1 MSIFKVKFDYSISE
15 CVCITALLFI
25 ILSCRLFFFKAM
37 VQLEVKATQN
47 SRLQSVAA
55 RMPAFLSHARAN
67 STVSKY
73 QYEWRRW
80 KSWEF
85 EHFRSHTFPVPLE
98 LVLLYLFDRVSVSRS
113 PSSLTSAMYGI
124 RRAHHIAGLLSPTE
138 HLFVK
143 QIVEAAKR
151 LYGKSRQPRKPI
163 SVDTLSQIIL
173 KFGGPQAL
181 LSDLRICFIF
191 LVGFA
196 GFMRCHELIHI
207 QRKHVHVFDTGM
219 EINIPHRKNDQYN
232 HKVYIA
238 SSSYDT
244 CPVVITRRY
253 LKVLPQNSEQSLVC
267 WLSYSRHGY
276 VAQKCAISY
285 SRVRE
290 ILLDSLKLILP
301 DISGYCTRS
310 LKRGAATA
318 AINSG
323 SVTSEQIDLHVG

>member
-1 MSIFKVKFDYSISE
+1 MQKGLSSFLNGNPPHFGLTFAHILCNLYNLSQEFIIFLRFSILLSQVLFVCIKVVRNLKLLPFVSIFKVKFDYSISE

-25 ILSCRLFFFKAM
+25 LLSCRLFFFKAM

-55 RMPAFLSHARAN
+55 RMPAFLLHARAN

-98 LVLLYLFDRVSVSRS
+98 LVSLYLFDRVSVSRS

-196 GFMRCHELIHI
+196 GFMRCDELIHI
-207 QRKHVHVFDTGM
+207 QRKHVHVFDTRM

-238 SSSYDT
+238 SSSND
-244 CPVVITRRY
+244 
-253 LKVLPQNSEQSLVC
+253 
-267 WLSYSRHGY
+267 
-276 VAQKCAISY
+276 
-285 SRVRE
+285 
-290 ILLDSLKLILP
+290 
-301 DISGYCTRS
+301 
-310 LKRGAATA
+310 
-318 AINSG
+318 
-323 SVTSEQIDLHVG
+323 VT

>member
-1 MSIFKVKFDYSISE
+1 
-15 CVCITALLFI
+15 
-25 ILSCRLFFFKAM
+25 M

-55 RMPAFLSHARAN
+55 RMPAFLSHAIAN

-207 QRKHVHVFDTGM
+207 QRKHVHVFDTRM

-318 AINSG
+318 AVNSG
-323 SVTSEQIDLHVG
+323 SVTSEQIDLHVGWKSVNSKRLYVEPNLHSRLAVSK